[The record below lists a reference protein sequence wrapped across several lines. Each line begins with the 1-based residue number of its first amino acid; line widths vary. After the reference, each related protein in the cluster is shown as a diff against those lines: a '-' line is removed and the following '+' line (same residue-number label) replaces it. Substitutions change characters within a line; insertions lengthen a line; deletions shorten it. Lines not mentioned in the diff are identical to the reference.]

1 MQPAAAQGA
10 GEEQDQGAAGGGNE
24 PDENTVCPSGPTT
37 HGDDRFIHY
46 AAHADTSIP
55 IWESRQPSH
64 LLRRP
69 DDRNDTVLIGAKI
82 IHLKER
88 RLHADAPLTGD
99 FVARSPAWVG
109 PSGGPCPP
117 SVASSSN
124 DRGWVTGWRP
134 ASPIRGTGTCNQRG
148 PVCGTFSRGPWAVSC
163 LRQSPR
169 SEGREE
175 GTDHAAESWNDHT
188 DALRRCARITD
199 DGLCR

>member
-37 HGDDRFIHY
+37 HGDDRFIRY

-88 RLHADAPLTGD
+88 RLHADAPLTVYLSPGRPLGSGPAAGPAHRVLLPRATIGD
-99 FVARSPAWVG
+99 GLPGGVRLPQSGEQGRAINAARCAAPFRVG
-109 PSGGPCPP
+109 
-117 SVASSSN
+117 
-124 DRGWVTGWRP
+124 
-134 ASPIRGTGTCNQRG
+134 RG
-148 PVCGTFSRGPWAVSC
+148 P
-163 LRQSPR
+163 
-169 SEGREE
+169 
-175 GTDHAAESWNDHT
+175 
-188 DALRRCARITD
+188 
-199 DGLCR
+199 